1 MIALLS
7 APFVHRSLSYR
18 KEGFIERSSR
28 LDELIQRTPDDDLQR
43 GIASKMWEFKLEDV
57 PRCYSPVN
65 LEAYFRYYTH
75 QADFFLHDAGRH
87 VVVRT
92 HDHILRL
99 AEMLRQDFDLV
110 EAQDITRTQIF
121 PGEGI
126 DQYEALNASM
136 HLAIRLLLMIEIGTT
151 PNGFS
156 HTDPKHWKSGKIS
169 QVLSDQF
176 APPASISDRVR
187 LERMFTARNL
197 ERIAGMRIKWTSNLA
212 DHLWVVDAENEDR
225 LVVHIFH
232 HASFLVLQKK
242 K

>member
-1 MIALLS
+1 MVAFLF
-7 APFVHRSLSYR
+7 APFVHRSLR
-18 KEGFIERSSR
+18 FQKEGLIERSSR
-28 LDELIQRTPDDDLQR
+28 LDELIQKTPDCDLQR
-43 GIASKMWEFKLEDV
+43 GIASRMWDFDPEDV

-87 VVVRT
+87 VMVRT
-92 HDHILRL
+92 HDHIVRL
-99 AEMLRQDFDLV
+99 THMLRQDIDLV
-110 EAQDITRTQIF
+110 EAQDITRSQIF
-121 PGEGI
+121 PGQDI
-126 DQYEALNASM
+126 DRHEALNASL

-156 HTDPKHWKSGKIS
+156 RTGPKHWRSGKIS
-169 QVLSDQF
+169 QVLLDHF
-176 APPASISDRVR
+176 TPPASLPDKVR

-232 HASFLVLQKK
+232 HASFLALQKNK
-242 K
+242 